1 LLNLFA
7 VFVVVIYCLNGL
19 IIIKEKQEQK
29 VKPINPFKCIKYEE
43 KKMEKNK
50 NNELRIDI
58 FLQFENQKETK

>member
-43 KKMEKNK
+43 KKNGKK
-50 NNELRIDI
+50 
-58 FLQFENQKETK
+58 

>member
-1 LLNLFA
+1 M
-7 VFVVVIYCLNGL
+7 
-19 IIIKEKQEQK
+19 KK
-29 VKPINPFKCIKYEE
+29 